1 MGCSN
6 SNMELNKTNQYISH
20 KRLDDDLFETM
31 KNKTI
36 IRPNISNKKQITL
49 DIEVINWKTKQEK
62 DLIHRLIYKN
72 YNKEIKS
79 GILKSELKSSKTK
92 EKKVGF
98 KANINENNN
107 NNNINKYENT
117 NNNYNNEDKIDQN
130 SKNNTINK
138 DNLYNNFVKENNIN
152 KDSAQKNEEKNIN
165 KDSTQKN
172 EEKNKNNNTKENN
185 KVYNKEIN
193 TIKMEERMSKIAYDK
208 KNNYFERSFYGNN
221 KFNVTSRSNFSR
233 GSRKKSKSIK
243 NKKVPFIVKTISNNL
258 GSVIVI
264 SINATFFLGECLIP
278 IWFTKNRVIKFQTEG
293 KWVIDEQYDYTDS
306 RGIPNTNILNFNIGA
321 LIARIGA
328 SPSFMIPPNEFTYT
342 TKFEGPLYLKI
353 NFPKN
358 VEVCPEGEMEIKVY
372 EGIQM
377 TIEEIYEKIGWI
389 INRGRDFTKEINELE
404 NYLILTFNY
413 LRMDPTFYELG
424 FINNRNKILTEDY
437 LKKKFNFTSN
447 ESNNNKEI
455 NNYDIEH
462 FIFNEKGY
470 IKLNEFF
477 NKSFNLKTKIIKN
490 KIDLFLE
497 KLQMYLCSTFK
508 SDLKLNCIIKCKL
521 TRMTNPVDI
530 CIPFLL
536 DKNFIRYFFNNN
548 YNTIAVKF
556 NKNYY
561 DGSDLIILA
570 IFMIKYK

>member
-6 SNMELNKTNQYISH
+6 SNMELNKTKQYISN
-20 KRLDDDLFETM
+20 KRLDDDIFETM

-36 IRPNISNKKQITL
+36 IKPNISNKKQITL

-79 GILKSELKSSKTK
+79 GILKSEFKVSKNK

-117 NNNYNNEDKIDQN
+117 NNNYNNEDKIAQN
-130 SKNNTINK
+130 SKNNTIKK
-138 DNLYNNFVKENNIN
+138 DNLDNNFIKVNNIN
-152 KDSAQKNEEKNIN
+152 KDSAPKNEGKNIN

-172 EEKNKNNNTKENN
+172 EEINKNNNTKENN
-185 KVYNKEIN
+185 KVDNKEIN
-193 TIKMEERMSKIAYDK
+193 TNKMEEKMSKIVYEK
-208 KNNYFERSFYGNN
+208 SNYSERSFYDNN
-221 KFNVTSRSNFSR
+221 RFNVTSRSYFSR

-243 NKKVPFIVKTISNNL
+243 NKKVPFTVKTISNNL
-258 GSVIVI
+258 GNVIVI
-264 SINATFFLGECLIP
+264 SINSTFFLGECLIP
-278 IWFTKNRVIKFQTEG
+278 IWFSKNRVIKFQTEG
-293 KWVIDEQYDYTDS
+293 MWSIDEQYDYTDS

-328 SPSFMIPPNEFTYT
+328 SPSFLIPPNEFTYT

-353 NFPKN
+353 NFPKK
-358 VEVCPEGEMEIKVY
+358 VEVSPEGEMEIKVY

-377 TIEEIYEKIGWI
+377 TIEEIYEKLGWI
-389 INRGRDFTKEINELE
+389 FNKGKDFTKEINELE
-404 NYLILTFNY
+404 NYLFLTFNY
-413 LRMDPTFYELG
+413 LRMDPTFYEQG
-424 FINNRNKILTEDY
+424 FINNLNKILTEDY

-455 NNYDIEH
+455 NKYDIEH

-477 NKSFNLKTKIIKN
+477 NKSFNLKSKIIKN

-497 KLQMYLCSTFK
+497 ELQMYLCSTFK

-521 TRMTNPVDI
+521 TKMTNPIDI
-530 CIPFLL
+530 CIQFLL
-536 DKNFIRYFFNNN
+536 DKKFIRYFFNNN